1 MGTTTDDEAV
11 LLSPLDP
18 GRHHHGRAKALFGVD
33 YVWEIYKRPA
43 DVVFGRFTM
52 PIVWGD
58 RIVGRIDLKH
68 DRPARTLVVNGL
80 WFERPAEGR
89 EPQVRA
95 ALQLALGRL
104 KALLEADRVDATAVT
119 EADLRRLLTAS

>member
-1 MGTTTDDEAV
+1 MSA
-11 LLSPLDP
+11 
-18 GRHHHGRAKALFGVD
+18 RGRAKALFGVD

-104 KALLEADRVDATAVT
+104 KALLEAERVDATAVT
-119 EADLRRLLTAS
+119 DAKLRRLLTAS